1 MLAAPGAPVKWSFR
15 AVPQANGEVLVQCT
29 GTLDEGWHVYA
40 LTLPSDQGPIATSIR
55 LKSSDA
61 YEAVGDLQEP
71 TPVENYDP
79 NFGMVVRYH
88 DGAPIFTQHPAPEG
102 GPRGGGR
109 GGGVHGLQRQDLPAA
124 RDRAVLPDDLPRN
137 ETVMMD
143 RVLALC
149 LGLLLTMV
157 GFAQPGG

>member
-1 MLAAPGAPVKWSFR
+1 MMASLLVLLCSMLAAPGAPVKWSFR

-88 DGAPIFTQHPAPEG
+88 DGAPIFTQRIRPRKEGPVVVEGEVEYMVCNDKTCLPPVTVPFSLTISPETK
-102 GPRGGGR
+102 P
-109 GGGVHGLQRQDLPAA
+109 
-124 RDRAVLPDDLPRN
+124 
-137 ETVMMD
+137 
-143 RVLALC
+143 
-149 LGLLLTMV
+149 
-157 GFAQPGG
+157 